1 MKDSKEKLTKALANF
16 ENEYIEFVVL
26 NTIENVVEGGKALEI
41 YANGKVLAVLSEKSS
56 VEPVFHFVV
65 KQSELVKL
73 LIDKNKHIKTHKE
86 FLKLPEKQSERSPK
100 LRRVLYY
107 ANELG
112 ISDEIKSFLSQLLE
126 TEKSILERTFTK
138 EELEIIAYS
147 VASYTTSKEGETLWK
162 KLRNKFTDYHGDDN
176 DELKAGANELI
187 SKISKLLKEEE

>member
-73 LIDKNKHIKTHKE
+73 LIEKN
-86 FLKLPEKQSERSPK
+86 EK
-100 LRRVLYY
+100 
-107 ANELG
+107 N
-112 ISDEIKSFLSQLLE
+112 
-126 TEKSILERTFTK
+126 
-138 EELEIIAYS
+138 
-147 VASYTTSKEGETLWK
+147 
-162 KLRNKFTDYHGDDN
+162 
-176 DELKAGANELI
+176 
-187 SKISKLLKEEE
+187 